1 MPASFASL
9 RNVRAPHWAQHGNR
23 RAPPR
28 ARSIVARRG
37 CHAFGMWACP
47 FGTLAS
53 LCRPPCRGA
62 GTFSSRP
69 DVRPFGRAFGAA
81 GTTLRVVRHLLWAQS
96 RAVLVPCCAAGV
108 RSPTARRP
116 QPLPLRGKHRPM
128 AVRPGTR
135 ACRRHGGLQRV
146 ALTML
151 CWWRHRMRSAVLFGT
166 LGRNAPERAPAPA
179 RRLAM
184 SNARRASRAARNGG
198 GSDQVCRH
206 VIAPRYR
213 QVQCLMPNA
222 VHCGFV

>member
-69 DVRPFGRAFGAA
+69 DVRPWQAPAHGCSTRYACVSAPRWPAA
-81 GTTLRVVRHLLWAQS
+81 GSAHDALLVASQDAQRCALWHS
-96 RAVLVPCCAAGV
+96 RAQRPRARAGAGPALGNV
-108 RSPTARRP
+108 QREASKQSGEKWGR
-116 QPLPLRGKHRPM
+116 
-128 AVRPGTR
+128 VRPGMPTR
-135 ACRRHGGLQRV
+135 HSATIPPGAVPNAQRCSLWV
-146 ALTML
+146 CVTG
-151 CWWRHRMRSAVLFGT
+151 SAVGCAVQGRLSVPDVHTDAAHPPPPSVWPT
-166 LGRNAPERAPAPA
+166 LDLWYV
-179 RRLAM
+179 RLT
-184 SNARRASRAARNGG
+184 
-198 GSDQVCRH
+198 
-206 VIAPRYR
+206 
-213 QVQCLMPNA
+213 
-222 VHCGFV
+222 